1 MKKLKETK
9 KVKNEKKIPW
19 GLISFICPI
28 VGLVLYFLWK
38 DSKKQEIKNIGTCS
52 IIGGCIWLFFAL
64 SLMIT
69 STAEPDK
76 VYEKFSVNDWYTTII
91 KDEPV
96 VTVIGSTDCPHC
108 QEYKPVIYDLAEE
121 KGFNFYFFELEDLTE
136 DEITILTSSVELES
150 FDGSV
155 PYTFITKSGEFV
167 VDTVGFMNKT
177 ILEDF
182 LIENKIYEN

>member
-1 MKKLKETK
+1 MKKIKETK

-38 DSKKQEIKNIGTCS
+38 GKRKEELKNVVTCS
-52 IIGGCIWLFFAL
+52 IISACIWLFFGL

-69 STAEPDK
+69 STAEPAR
-76 VYEKFSVNDWYTTII
+76 VYKTYSINDWYTDIM
-91 KDEPV
+91 KEEPV

-108 QEYKPVIYDLAEE
+108 QEYKPVIYDLAEQ
-121 KGFNFYFFELEDLTE
+121 KGFNFYFFELESLSQD
-136 DEITILTSSVELES
+136 DITILTTTVELES

-155 PYTFITKSGEFV
+155 PYTFITKDGEFL
-167 VDTVGFMNKT
+167 VDTVGFMNES
-177 ILEDF
+177 ILETF
-182 LIENKIYEN
+182 LIENNIYKN